1 MRDISLPPLFT
12 ATPVASDP
20 FGAARDKATLGCD
33 AGLVTYHLSNDRMQA
48 AIVFAPEVPL
58 RDAMA
63 ILPICG
69 VGFQNALGALAPPE
83 VGVHLDWDG
92 AIRLNGGT
100 CGHLQAACSHNDPTQ
115 EPDWLI
121 IGLDLRIWPDNAET
135 GLTPD
140 QTALFS
146 EGCAEVDV
154 NDLLEAWVRHTLV
167 WVNRWSDE
175 GAAPLHK
182 EWSGI
187 AHGIGQAVEKADLS
201 GEFLGID
208 EHFGML
214 LRDGANTHM
223 IPLTHLLEA

>member
-1 MRDISLPPLFT
+1 MRDISLPPLFK
-12 ATPVASDP
+12 ASSVAGDP
-20 FGAARDKATLGCD
+20 FTAACDRAIQGCD
-33 AGLVTYHLSNDRMQA
+33 AGLVTYQLSNDLMQA

-92 AIRLNGGT
+92 TIRLNGGK
-100 CGHLQAACSHNDPTQ
+100 CGRLKAASSESDPAQ
-115 EPDWLI
+115 EPDWLV

-146 EGCAEVDV
+146 EGCAEVDA

-167 WVNRWSDE
+167 WVNRWSSD
-175 GAAPLHK
+175 GTAPIHN
-182 EWSGI
+182 EWSGLAYGVGEPVDI
-187 AHGIGQAVEKADLS
+187 NGIS
-201 GEFLGID
+201 GDFLGID

-214 LRDGANTHM
+214 VRNDANTHM
-223 IPLTHLLEA
+223 IPLTHLLEV